1 MTNLPQFIT
10 KHTDTLYWI
19 PCIMVHTQTQKWGWT
34 DATKH
39 IISPLCS
46 RYYAVEILE
55 TYWKTVTLSFLE
67 WGILLKFVGLNNWHC
82 GIFFQLSMNFKRGFV
97 KFGLLHMIATNICI
111 WSITVIQEVSGSYLL
126 YKDMTDEFMKSRQ
139 AGTGNTKMASGQQG
153 PAYTVDNKGNT

>member
-1 MTNLPQFIT
+1 M
-10 KHTDTLYWI
+10 HI
-19 PCIMVHTQTQKWGWT
+19 PHHVSG
-34 DATKH
+34 A
-39 IISPLCS
+39 
-46 RYYAVEILE
+46 
-55 TYWKTVTLSFLE
+55 TVTLQSNLILSENSTPFILRIRDFTQMLE
-67 WGILLKFVGLNNWHC
+67 FVGLNNWYC